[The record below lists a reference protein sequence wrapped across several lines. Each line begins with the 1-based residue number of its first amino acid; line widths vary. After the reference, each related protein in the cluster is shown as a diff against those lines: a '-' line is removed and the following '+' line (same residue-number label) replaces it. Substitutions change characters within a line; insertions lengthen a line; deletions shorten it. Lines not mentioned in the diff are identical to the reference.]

1 MNYQGTNL
9 ITDTCIKESSKKVT
23 MILPLMLIEIL
34 GFATV
39 ICN

>member
-23 MILPLMLIEIL
+23 MILLLIEIL